1 MGFVKGTDGIPRT
14 VRNPLEGSVG
24 DIALNDVTVTTLS
37 ASTISATG
45 NADITGNVTGGNV
58 VSSALVRGVTV
69 QASGNLVGGNAN
81 ISTSV
86 NTVTVNATTVSASN
100 VTASGNI
107 SASGNVTAQNFIG
120 NISITGNVTGT
131 SSNVTLV
138 AGSYST
144 VFDNTG
150 VATFPGNV
158 NVTGN
163 VITPNLPAFR
173 VYGNGTTNG
182 LNFTTNGTGIL
193 NGNNWAV
200 DYNQGSY
207 LNSTTGVFTAPVAGL
222 YQVNLNARCANNSA
236 PTSQAI
242 VYKNYGS
249 ANTVQVMWEVAANT
263 TVNHFGVS
271 TVSKLAVTDTLTLKV
286 AIGNVNF
293 DENDSWSVA
302 FLG

>member
-37 ASTISATG
+37 ASTISAAG
-45 NADITGNVTGGNV
+45 NANITGNVTGGNV

-69 QASGNLVGGNAN
+69 QASGNLTGGNAN

-86 NTVTVNATTVSASN
+86 NTVTVNATTVNA
-100 VTASGNI
+100 T
-107 SASGNVTAQNFIG
+107 T
-120 NISITGNVTGT
+120 
-131 SSNVTLV
+131 V
-138 AGSYST
+138 A
-144 VFDNTG
+144 
-150 VATFPGNV
+150 
-158 NVTGN
+158 VTGN
-163 VITPNLPAFR
+163 ITVSGTGGVSTPNLPAFR

-182 LNFTTNGTGIL
+182 LNVTTNGDGIL
-193 NGNNWAV
+193 NANNWAV

-207 LNSTTGVFTAPVAGL
+207 LNSSTGVFTAPIAGL

-271 TVSKLAVTDTLTLKV
+271 TMAKLAVNDTLTLKATV
-286 AIGNVNF
+286 GNVTF
-293 DENDSWSVA
+293 DPNDSWSVT
-302 FLG
+302 FIG